1 MVSQQTPSRVWDT
14 SSEMLREFYVI
25 DMLEKES
32 TITFV
37 KCRNI
42 FLSDVSSNVAT
53 TMANYT
59 WQELDNDF
67 KKRFTEFLNTHVNSD
82 AYKQWK
88 VSVRK
93 TQELHR

>member
-32 TITFV
+32 AI
-37 KCRNI
+37 
-42 FLSDVSSNVAT
+42 SDMSSNVAT
-53 TMANYT
+53 TMSNYT

-82 AYKQWK
+82 AYKKWK

-93 TQELHR
+93 TQELNR

>member
-32 TITFV
+32 VI
-37 KCRNI
+37 
-42 FLSDVSSNVAT
+42 SDVSSNVAT

-59 WQELDNDF
+59 WQELDDDF
-67 KKRFTEFLNTHVNSD
+67 KKRFTEFLNIHVNSD

>member
-32 TITFV
+32 VI
-37 KCRNI
+37 
-42 FLSDVSSNVAT
+42 SDVSSNIAT